1 MPVAVSRCR
10 PPAPANVRSTL
21 GRATLSV
28 LFFLGLM
35 TPALSQGAPVAAQ
48 ASTVSFR
55 TAEAAPADA
64 FFYAV
69 ATLDDRSEQVQL
81 ANELL
86 HRTGIG
92 EALDTEVAKALSD
105 ESGEALPLDVFL
117 GGEVGVVVTA
127 TAIQSAFDESMGTA
141 DFDAMM
147 EAMLTGTPVAEIAA
161 PDEQGFAF
169 VLDTR
174 APDTA
179 WAAIRGSIQE
189 EANEESTYEGTTI
202 LYGPPASA
210 DDQGT
215 AAARAGDLILV
226 ATTPADLEP
235 LIDTAG
241 GSTPNITTLPE
252 FTTARDALPAE
263 FLAFGFMNS
272 LASTGV
278 DLGPLQASA
287 QQLGGDSI
295 TAFAV
300 SAAEAGFRKEVVTFP
315 ATGATATPGAAN
327 FNSEL
332 VALAPADT
340 VVFASAADL
349 GASGVLDAIGAGIIS
364 FALGMMG
371 SFGMDE
377 SGATPTAPL
386 SPKEEI
392 ASQYETAAAMIGV
405 NLQTDLFQQ
414 LTGEYGFWL
423 TANME
428 KENLSGL
435 FASGTEN
442 PATVANTLMQLSFL
456 LQGAAGAET
465 PLTTRDVDGDQ
476 VYVFE
481 MGDEAGSTIEFGVI
495 GDRLVIGK
503 GDAVERLAGGGGESL
518 ADNAQFQAVMDTLP
532 AEHNGLFYVDMT
544 RAIPIL
550 ELAAQEPPDFNLGGG
565 TEFPDASESCA
576 SYATQE
582 EAQAAYDAAETGTF
596 DLDQDFDGE
605 VCEDY
610 FAPSQEA
617 AATPEQNA
625 EVVAMATAIDYSAI
639 KAYAS
644 VSYDDENGFHRS
656 SSILY
661 ITE

>member
-1 MPVAVSRCR
+1 M
-10 PPAPANVRSTL
+10 
-21 GRATLSV
+21 
-28 LFFLGLM
+28 
-35 TPALSQGAPVAAQ
+35 
-48 ASTVSFR
+48 
-55 TAEAAPADA
+55 
-64 FFYAV
+64 
-69 ATLDDRSEQVQL
+69 
-81 ANELL
+81 LL

-92 EALDTEVAKALSD
+92 EALDTEIANELSD

-127 TAIQSAFDESMGTA
+127 TALQSAFDESMGTA
-141 DFDAMM
+141 DIDAMV
-147 EAMLTGTPVAEIAA
+147 EAMLSGTPEAVEDSAEA
-161 PDEQGFAF
+161 QGFAV

-179 WAAIRGSIQE
+179 WAAIRESISE
-189 EANEESTYEGTTI
+189 EATEESTYGGATI

-215 AAARAGDLILV
+215 AATRVGDLILM

-235 LIDTAG
+235 LIDTAEG
-241 GSTPNITTLPE
+241 NAPNITTLPE

-263 FLAFGFMNS
+263 FLAFGFVNS
-272 LASTGV
+272 FASTGV

-287 QQLGGDSI
+287 QQLGGETI
-295 TAFAV
+295 TAFTI
-300 SAAEAGFRKEVVTFP
+300 AADEAGFRKETVAFP
-315 ATGATATPGAAN
+315 AAGATATPGAAN
-327 FNSEL
+327 FDSEL
-332 VALAPADT
+332 VALAPADS

-371 SFGMDE
+371 AFGMDE
-377 SGATPTAPL
+377 AGATPAAVL
-386 SPKEEI
+386 SPEDEI
-392 ASQYETAAAMIGV
+392 ASQYEAAAAMIGV

-428 KENLSGL
+428 EENVSGL

-456 LQGAAGAET
+456 LQGAAGAEA
-465 PLTTRDVDGDQ
+465 PVTTRNVDGNQ
-476 VYVFE
+476 VYVID
-481 MGDEAGSTIEFGVI
+481 MGDAAGSTIEFGVI

-518 ADNAQFQAVMDTLP
+518 AENAQFQAVMDTLP
-532 AEHNGLFYVDMT
+532 VAHNGLFYIDMT
-544 RAIPIL
+544 QAIPIL
-550 ELAAQEPPDFNLGGG
+550 EVAAQEPPDLDLGGG
-565 TEFPDASESCA
+565 MEFPDASESCA
-576 SYATQE
+576 AYATQE

-610 FAPSQEA
+610 FAPSAEA
-617 AATPEQNA
+617 AATPEQA
-625 EVVAMATAIDYSAI
+625 DEMVAMATAIDYSAI

-661 ITE
+661 IAE